1 MNSHEETNAPLTAT
15 PPMPLPP
22 SEKLYQDKRIV
33 QLLGEVKDEN
43 INELA
48 HRMILL
54 SEQDP
59 VADIIFLI
67 NSPGGSVTAGSSL
80 FDVMEALP
88 NDIVT
93 VGLGMAASMGQFLL
107 TAGTPGKR
115 FATKNLEVLLH
126 QPHGGSGGTPF
137 DIKISAELINRMKHR
152 LAGITA
158 QRTGRTLEEVN
169 SDGDRD
175 HWYSAEEALDYGF
188 VDYIVE
194 DFNEIFD
201 ISNKVGTQTKKNQ
214 KGNK

>member
-1 MNSHEETNAPLTAT
+1 MHSHAEEKTGSAPNI
-15 PPMPLPP
+15 PMPLPP
-22 SEKLYQDKRIV
+22 YEQLYKNKRVV

-43 INELA
+43 ISELV

-54 SEQDP
+54 SEEDRE
-59 VADIIFLI
+59 ADIIFLI

-80 FDVMEALP
+80 YDVMEALP

-126 QPHGGSGGTPF
+126 QPHGGSGGTNW
-137 DIKISAELINRMKHR
+137 DIKTSAELINRMKNR

-158 QRTGRTLEEVN
+158 SRTGKTIEQVN
-169 SDGDRD
+169 EDGDRD
-175 HWYSAEEALDYGF
+175 HWYNAEEALDYGF
-188 VDYIVE
+188 VDYIIE
-194 DFNEIFD
+194 DFDEIFN
-201 ISNKVGTQTKKNQ
+201 ISDKVGTQTKKNV